1 MPGNT
6 FGEAFRVTTF
16 GESHGPA
23 VGCVI
28 DGCPPGHGIDL
39 AAVQAFLAR
48 RRPGQ
53 SKLVTPRDEADAVEV
68 LSGIDQ
74 ESGRTLGTPL
84 CLVVRNQDQRSGSYK
99 DWHHIYRPSHAD
111 FTYDA
116 KYGLR
121 AWQGGGRASARETV
135 GRVAAG
141 AVAEQVL
148 TARFPDLRITAWV
161 ERVHAVD
168 ARAAIDPLSVERSTV
183 DAHPTRCPSSAHA
196 GQMEAAILAAKKA
209 GDSLGGV
216 IHLCVRGLPPG
227 LGEPVFD
234 KLDALL
240 AQAFMSLPAC
250 KAVEV
255 GSGFAGPDLT
265 GLQHNDAFAWEGD
278 AGDRSMSTRSNRSG
292 GIQGGI
298 SNGMPLDLRLAFKPT
313 ATVLKPQHSA
323 DDAGNNVDLQA
334 KGRHDPCV
342 LPRAVPIVEA
352 MTALVLIDCWLRQ
365 RGQVGDPWPGLQGPV
380 RHAGPASGEA
390 RVEGHDQ

>member
-6 FGEAFRVTTF
+6 FGSAFRVTTF

-28 DGCPPGHGIDL
+28 DGCPPNHALDL

-53 SKLVTPRDEADAVEV
+53 SKLVTPRDEEDKVEV
-68 LSGIDQ
+68 LSGLDL
-74 ESGRTLGTPL
+74 ESGKTLGTPI
-84 CLVVRNQDQRSGSYK
+84 CLVVRNQDQKSSSYG

-111 FTYDA
+111 FGYDA
-116 KYGLR
+116 KYGIR
-121 AWQGGGRASARETV
+121 AWQGGGRSSARETV

-141 AVAEQVL
+141 AVAEQLL
-148 TARFPDLRITAWV
+148 TARFPTLRIVAWV
-161 ERVHAVD
+161 ERVHRIDARGDLDPLTITREAVD
-168 ARAAIDPLSVERSTV
+168 G
-183 DAHPTRCPSSAHA
+183 HPTRCPHPAKA
-196 GQMEAAILAAKKA
+196 ALMEEAILTAKKN
-209 GDSLGGV
+209 GDSLGGYIRLLV
-216 IHLCVRGLPPG
+216 HGVPPG

-240 AQAFMSLPAC
+240 AQAFLSLPAC
-250 KAVEV
+250 KGIEV
-255 GSGFAGPDLT
+255 GSGFSGPELS
-265 GLQHNDAFAWEGD
+265 GLEHNDHYRWDGD
-278 AGDRSMSTRSNRSG
+278 PKQMTTASNRSG

-298 SNGMPLDLRLAFKPT
+298 SNGMPLDLRLVFKPT
-313 ATVLKPQHSA
+313 ATVLKPQPSA

-352 MTALVLIDCWLRQ
+352 MTALVLADCWLRQ
-365 RGQVGDPWPGLQGPV
+365 RGQVGDPWPGLDGPLNV
-380 RHAGPASGEA
+380 
-390 RVEGHDQ
+390 